1 MPPVL
6 YEREMSSEVVDS
18 GIKFPTSIR
27 QHHARRRLAAFLE
40 ESPLFDSDKRE
51 WRDIPTSP
59 QQGLNLFEAILTIF
73 RAICSEFSC
82 AKLTPTSRSR
92 GLALTRSTETVNIER
107 SDNST
112 YSLRATP
119 AVIITGTGPNFPLEQ
134 LQIHDPNLFSVIP
147 LELKVEDDWDDVKLQ
162 VQVFVYARS
171 VGSLLFFPTQLISCI

>member
-1 MPPVL
+1 MAPVL
-6 YEREMSSEVVDS
+6 YERELSSEVVDS

-27 QHHARRRLAAFLE
+27 QHHARRRLATFLE
-40 ESPLFDSDKRE
+40 YSPLFDSDKRE

-59 QQGLNLFEAILTIF
+59 QQGLDLFEAILSIF

-112 YSLRATP
+112 YILRATP

-134 LQIHDPNLFSVIP
+134 LQIHDPNLFCVIP
-147 LELKVEDDWDDVKLQ
+147 LELKVEDDRDDVKLQ

-171 VGSLLFFPTQLISCI
+171 VGSFLFFPTQLISCI